1 MSRKLAALRRIIS
14 SNESWQRHRL
24 ERHPNEGM
32 EKVTAL
38 VLSGGGMFG
47 AYQAGV
53 WSALHDTIPLD
64 MVVGA
69 SIGSLNGWLIAGG
82 YSGEKLEK
90 TWLDMGSASQ
100 VAWRYPKK
108 LSDGIIH
115 PDLPEGWMRRIHES
129 CSPRIRYALVAT
141 AMRTMKRVRFEW
153 PGLSWQH
160 LAASCAVPL
169 FLRQQKIGGVMYG
182 DGGLT
187 DPLPLMDAI
196 EMGATRIICVNVLK
210 HRPLVVRAVAA
221 AARFYSKQ
229 RDCPL
234 GEVEII
240 DISPASSLGT
250 GRDTVY
256 WNLQNVERWIS
267 MGKRDANRSKHLVV
281 ECSER
286 V

>member
-1 MSRKLAALRRIIS
+1 MR
-14 SNESWQRHRL
+14 
-24 ERHPNEGM
+24 
-32 EKVTAL
+32 KVTAL

-53 WSALHDTIPLD
+53 WAALHDTLQLD
-64 MVVGA
+64 MVVGT

-82 YSGEKLEK
+82 CSGETLERN
-90 TWLDMGSASQ
+90 WLDLGSGSQ
-100 VAWRYPKK
+100 VAWRYPKR

-115 PDLPEGWMRRIHES
+115 PDLPEGWMQRIHQS

-141 AMRTMKRVRFEW
+141 EMRTMKRVRFES

-169 FLRQQKIGGVMYG
+169 FLRQQQIGGVMYG
-182 DGGLT
+182 DGGLA
-187 DPLPLMDAI
+187 DPLPVMDAV

-210 HRPLVVRAVAA
+210 HRPLVVRAAAA
-221 AARFYSKQ
+221 AARLYSGQ
-229 RDCPL
+229 RRSPL
-234 GEVEII
+234 GQVEIV
-240 DISPASSLGT
+240 DISPAAPLGT

-256 WNLQNVERWIS
+256 WSRPNAERWIS
-267 MGKRDANRSKHLVV
+267 MGKKDANNLKHLVV
-281 ECSER
+281 ECFER

>member
-1 MSRKLAALRRIIS
+1 MR
-14 SNESWQRHRL
+14 
-24 ERHPNEGM
+24 
-32 EKVTAL
+32 KVTAL

-53 WSALHDTIPLD
+53 WAALHDAIQPD

-82 YSGEKLEK
+82 CSAETLEQN
-90 TWLDMGSASQ
+90 WLNLGSVTQ
-100 VAWRYPKK
+100 MAWRYPKK
-108 LSDGIIH
+108 LSDGIID
-115 PDLPEGWMRRIHES
+115 PVLPEGWMRKIHQS

-141 AMRTMKRVRFEW
+141 EMRTMKRVRFEW

-169 FLRQQKIGGVMYG
+169 FLRQQTIDGVMYG
-182 DGGLT
+182 DGGLA

-196 EMGATRIICVNVLK
+196 EMGATRIVSVNVLK
-210 HRPLVVRAVAA
+210 HRPLVVRAAAA
-221 AARFYSKQ
+221 AARLYSGQ
-229 RDCPL
+229 RKSPL
-234 GEVEII
+234 RQVEIV
-240 DISPASSLGT
+240 DISPATPLGT

-256 WNLQNVERWIS
+256 WSRLNAERWIS
-267 MGKRDANRSKHLVV
+267 MGKTDANKAKHLVV
-281 ECSER
+281 ECLER

>member
-1 MSRKLAALRRIIS
+1 MR
-14 SNESWQRHRL
+14 
-24 ERHPNEGM
+24 
-32 EKVTAL
+32 KVTAL

-53 WSALHDTIPLD
+53 WSALHRTTELD

-82 YSGEKLEK
+82 CSGETLEK
-90 TWLDMGSASQ
+90 HWLDLGSSSQ
-100 VAWRYPKK
+100 VAWRYPRR
-108 LSDGIIH
+108 LSDGIIQ
-115 PDLPEGWMRRIHES
+115 PDLPEGWMRRIHRS

-141 AMRTMKRVRFEW
+141 EMRTMKRVRFES

-169 FLRQQKIGGVMYG
+169 FLRQQKIGGVWYG
-182 DGGLT
+182 DGGLA
-187 DPLPLMDAI
+187 DPLPLMDAV
-196 EMGATRIICVNVLK
+196 EMGATRIITVNVLK
-210 HRPLVVRAVAA
+210 HRPWVVRAAAA
-221 AARFYSKQ
+221 AARLYSRQ
-229 RDCPL
+229 PGAAL
-234 GEVEII
+234 HEVEII
-240 DISPASSLGT
+240 DISPDAPLGT

-256 WNLQNVERWIS
+256 WSLPNAERWIS
-267 MGKRDANRSKHLVV
+267 MGKRDANNAKHLVV